1 MGFDYLYFL
10 RFFYLIGYYKILNI
24 VPMLYSRLLLLFILY
39 TVVCICLSHT
49 PDLSLPHSLSHW
61 INTALF
67 SMSVHLF
74 SEFCVKTPWT
84 TAHQAFC
91 PWDSPSKN
99 TRVDC
104 HALLQGIFPTQGSN
118 PGLLLCRQIFY

>member
-74 SEFCVKTPWT
+74 SEFCVRI
-84 TAHQAFC
+84 HGNHFS
-91 PWDSPSKN
+91 DSTCKGHH
-99 TRVDC
+99 V
-104 HALLQGIFPTQGSN
+104 IFVF
-118 PGLLLCRQIFY
+118 L